1 MQTRCQQP
9 RESKQQQQQQQRKK
23 QRCLLCSKQSGIR
36 GSGAEDYEQMDSA
49 SETGRLSQS
58 DPSSAAKQAVL
69 R

>member
-9 RESKQQQQQQQRKK
+9 RESKQQQQRKK